1 MVYNNRRVRAHPCSD
16 TLEWYHSYWPATI
29 IHLSMLCPIMHHH
42 SSTRQMLG
50 ISYNIMETWLKRV
63 PLVIKVFHLPL
74 CIMRAS
80 NHTAKVKHLGSL
92 VYHNTPI
99 NAMPHH
105 APPLI
110 HKANIRVSWKSVEE
124 LLLFVNSSS
133 SFRGYIPGIFAIVIL
148 WHCINDCISNALS
161 HM

>member
-1 MVYNNRRVRAHPCSD
+1 MRDCYIVSKSRSDHRWIFGPAGKNSLGTRLIGCALPLILYLSWCTITGESEHIPACSD

-92 VYHNTPI
+92 VYHNTCTYQCY
-99 NAMPHH
+99 
-105 APPLI
+105 APSCTTAHPQG
-110 HKANIRVSWKSVEE
+110 K
-124 LLLFVNSSS
+124 
-133 SFRGYIPGIFAIVIL
+133 Y
-148 WHCINDCISNALS
+148 
-161 HM
+161 